1 MACTACIV
9 NFNGVHGV
17 HGAYVGT
24 PLERIELSSVTVEFK
39 LRVSRLSSSLS
50 SKFRRFVSLSS
61 SFSSRNSFCTQIDSV
76 VNSSLFHYDLLDISQ
91 KLDS

>member
-1 MACTACIV
+1 MAYTACIV

-50 SKFRRFVSLSS
+50 SKFRIQVYF
-61 SFSSRNSFCTQIDSV
+61 I
-76 VNSSLFHYDLLDISQ
+76 DISQ